1 MKFRSITLNNFMRYR
16 GETTLQFSCDEKKN
30 VSVVLGDNT
39 FGKTTLAQAF
49 RWGLFEE
56 LASTN
61 YAKKG
66 EIVLLNYDVIS
77 TMSLTTNQR
86 VKVEIV
92 VEDDGDIIMFQRS
105 AIFRRKSLEPS
116 NMSIA
121 QVGDTSLVMQ
131 ITRNGVVGQVINNNG
146 SNSDKNMKKGCV
158 QDKINSMLPAY
169 LSNYFFFDGERW
181 SDTKN
186 SKKEIKQAIETI
198 LGITGFIA
206 LKNHLKDAPYNNVNR
221 QLSGQ
226 LQSSGVPYET
236 VKNEINELSKRLV
249 ALTDAEEEA
258 KQSLKEA
265 EEQCELRER
274 RLDEFKDEEQNI
286 KDFRKAEADI
296 EKSENLMRSIYS
308 DAVREFS
315 KSAARYFASG
325 LLGQVNELFGQ
336 IDLNGKDIP
345 GITTDTVDYL
355 LKEGRCLCGEELIEG
370 GKAYQSLITLR
381 KQIPPEMIGG
391 AAGKFK
397 ELLEG
402 WEYDTTEV
410 LETLDRKQD
419 DFDDAFDD
427 KARASTERD
436 SLSRK
441 MNKNVDVKALRRAV
455 DEARRECRN
464 QDSRLSQIQGEIK
477 FIRQDIVSKTQQL
490 ETLASK
496 NEHNEKI
503 KRAIGYTNEIYD
515 TACRYAKRAQ
525 DHILE
530 DLNEIISRNF
540 SAMFQ
545 DTEKYAKLEEDYK
558 VHVYY
563 RDTNVEETVLS
574 NGEATA
580 VNFVYIVSIL
590 ELARQRSETEKQ
602 ETTEN
607 DIGSG
612 ILRLP
617 LVLDGP
623 FSALSNGNT
632 NLVAKK
638 LPSFAEQVI
647 IFMMDK
653 DWEASGLGVFT
664 GDGFSY
670 HIVKEDKAVSSTIEQ
685 RGGVN

>member
-1 MKFRSITLNNFMRYR
+1 MKFRSITLNNFMRYK
-16 GETTLQFSCDEKKN
+16 GEITLNFSCDEKQN
-30 VSVVLGDNT
+30 VTVVLGDNT

-66 EIVLLNYDVIS
+66 EIVLLNYDVIG
-77 TMSLTTNQR
+77 TMSLSTNQR
-86 VKVEIV
+86 VVVKIV
-92 VEDDGDIIMFQRS
+92 VEDGGDVIMFQRS
-105 AIFRRKSLEPS
+105 AIFRRKSEDPG

-131 ITRNGVVGQVINNNG
+131 ITRNGVTGLVINNNG
-146 SNSDKNMKKGCV
+146 INTDKNMKKGCV

-206 LKNHLKDAPYNNVNR
+206 LKNHLKDAPYNNVRR

-236 VKNEINELSKRLV
+236 AKNEVDELSKRLE
-249 ALTDAEEEA
+249 ALIGAEEDA
-258 KQSLKEA
+258 KQSIQKA

-315 KSAARYFASG
+315 KSAARYFAAG
-325 LLGQVNELFGQ
+325 LLPQVNELFDQ

-345 GITTDTVDYL
+345 GVTTDTVDYL
-355 LKEGRCLCGEELIEG
+355 LKEGHCLCGEELIEG
-370 GKAYQSLITLR
+370 EKAYQSLMTLR

-402 WEYDTTEV
+402 WKYDTAEI
-410 LETLDRKQD
+410 LEILDRKQD

-427 KARASTERD
+427 KARASMERD

-455 DEARRECRN
+455 EEARKECRN
-464 QDSRLSQIQGEIK
+464 QDSRLGQIRGEIK
-477 FIRQDIVSKTQQL
+477 NIRQEIASKTQQL

-496 NEHNEKI
+496 NEYNEKI
-503 KRAIGYTNEIYD
+503 KRAIAYTDEIYN
-515 TACRYAKRAQ
+515 TACRYADRAKE
-525 DHILE
+525 HILE

-540 SAMFQ
+540 NVMFQ

-563 RDTNVEETVLS
+563 RTTDVEETVLS

-590 ELARQRSETEKQ
+590 ELARQRAEAEKQ
-602 ETTEN
+602 ETAED

-612 ILRLP
+612 ILHLP

-638 LPSFAEQVI
+638 LPNFAEQVI

-653 DWEASGLGVFT
+653 DWEASGLDAFT
-664 GDGFSY
+664 SDGFSY
-670 HIVKEDKAVSSTIEQ
+670 HIVKEDKALSSTIEQ
-685 RGGVN
+685 KGGIN

>member
-1 MKFRSITLNNFMRYR
+1 MKFKSITLSNFMRYK
-16 GETTLQFSCDEKKN
+16 GETTLNFSCDEKHN
-30 VSVVLGDNT
+30 VTVVLGDNT

-77 TMSLTTNQR
+77 TMSLTANQR
-86 VKVEIV
+86 VAVKIV
-92 VEDDGDIIMFQRS
+92 VEDSGDTIMFQRS
-105 AIFRRKSLEPS
+105 AIFRRKSLEPG
-116 NMSIA
+116 NMSVT
-121 QVGDTSLVMQ
+121 QVGDASLVMQ
-131 ITRNGVVGQVINNNG
+131 ITRNGVVGSVINNDGGNT
-146 SNSDKNMKKGCV
+146 DKNMKKGCV

-198 LGITGFIA
+198 LGVTGFIA
-206 LKNHLKDAPYNNVNR
+206 LKNHLKDAPYHNVYR
-221 QLSGQ
+221 QLNGQ

-236 VKNEINELSKRLV
+236 TKKELDDLHKRLEE
-249 ALTDAEEEA
+249 LTASEEET
-258 KQSLKEA
+258 KRLLKIA
-265 EEQCELRER
+265 EDQCEIRER
-274 RLDEFKDEEQNI
+274 RMDEFKDEEQNI
-286 KDFRKAEADI
+286 KDFKRVEAEVKKNED
-296 EKSENLMRSIYS
+296 LMQSAYS
-308 DAVREFS
+308 DTVREFS
-315 KSAARYFASG
+315 KSARYFAAA
-325 LLGQVNELFGQ
+325 LLPEVSTLFEQ

-345 GITTDTVDYL
+345 GVTTDTVDYL
-355 LKEGRCLCGEELIEG
+355 LKEGRCLCGEELVEG
-370 GKAYQSLITLR
+370 GKAYQNLMTLR

-397 ELLEG
+397 ELLKG
-402 WEYDTTEV
+402 WKCDTSDMPEALV
-410 LETLDRKQD
+410 RKQD
-419 DFDDAFDD
+419 DYDDYYTYRMQAVI
-427 KARASTERD
+427 ERD
-436 SLSRK
+436 TLSRK
-441 MNKNVDVKALRRAV
+441 LNRNVDVKALRRAV
-455 DEARRECRN
+455 EEAKEACRRQSRNLGQIRGEMDEVKQRIN
-464 QDSRLSQIQGEIK
+464 
-477 FIRQDIVSKTQQL
+477 SKTHYL

-503 KRAIGYTNEIYD
+503 RRAIAYAEEIYE
-515 TACRYAKRAQ
+515 TACRYAKRAK

-530 DLNEIISRNF
+530 DLNEIIGRNF
-540 SAMFQ
+540 NAMFQ
-545 DTEKYAKLEEDYK
+545 DTEKYAKLEVDYK

-563 RDTNVEETVLS
+563 RATDVEETVLS

-590 ELARQRSETEKQ
+590 ELARQRAEAEKTEAP
-602 ETTEN
+602 E
-607 DIGSG
+607 DDVGSG

-653 DWEASGLGVFT
+653 DWQASGLDDYT
-664 GDGFSY
+664 GEGFSY

-685 RGGVN
+685 RGG

>member
-1 MKFRSITLNNFMRYR
+1 MKFRSITLSNFMRYK
-16 GETTLQFSCDEKKN
+16 GETTLNFSCDEKQN
-30 VSVVLGDNT
+30 VTVVLGDNT

-61 YAKKG
+61 YARKG
-66 EIVLLNYDVIS
+66 EIVLLNYDVIG
-77 TMSLTTNQR
+77 TMSLSTNQR
-86 VKVEIV
+86 VMVKIV
-92 VEDDGDIIMFQRS
+92 VEDGEDVIMFQRS
-105 AIFRRKSLEPS
+105 AIFRRKSLEPG

-131 ITRNGVVGQVINNNG
+131 ITRNGVTGLVINNNG
-146 SNSDKNMKKGCV
+146 INADKNMKKGCV

-206 LKNHLKDAPYNNVNR
+206 LKNHLKDAPYNNVRR

-226 LQSSGVPYET
+226 LQSSGVPYEAA
-236 VKNEINELSKRLV
+236 KNEIDELSKRLEV
-249 ALTDAEEEA
+249 LTGEEEDA
-258 KQSLKEA
+258 KLSIQKA

-315 KSAARYFASG
+315 KSAARYFAAG
-325 LLGQVNELFGQ
+325 LLPQVNELFDQ

-345 GITTDTVDYL
+345 GVTTDTVDYL
-355 LKEGRCLCGEELIEG
+355 LKEGHCLCGEELIEG
-370 GKAYQSLITLR
+370 GKAYQSLMTLR

-402 WEYDTTEV
+402 WEYDTAEI
-410 LETLDRKQD
+410 LEILDRKQD

-427 KARASTERD
+427 KARASMERD

-455 DEARRECRN
+455 EEARKECRT
-464 QDSRLSQIQGEIK
+464 QDSRLGQIRGEIK
-477 FIRQDIVSKTQQL
+477 NIRQEIASKTQQM

-496 NEHNEKI
+496 NEYNEKI
-503 KRAIGYTNEIYD
+503 KRAIAYTDEIYN
-515 TACRYAKRAQ
+515 TACRYADRARE
-525 DHILE
+525 HILE

-540 SAMFQ
+540 NTMFQ

-563 RDTNVEETVLS
+563 RATDVEETVLS

-590 ELARQRSETEKQ
+590 ELARQRAEAEKQ
-602 ETTEN
+602 EAAED

-612 ILRLP
+612 ILHLP

-638 LPSFAEQVI
+638 LPNFAEQVI

-653 DWEASGLGVFT
+653 DWEASGLDAFT
-664 GDGFSY
+664 RDGFSY
-670 HIVKEDKAVSSTIEQ
+670 HIVKEDKALSSTIEQ
-685 RGGVN
+685 KGGVD